1 MPSHAT
7 SSREEWLAARRAL
20 LAEEKELTRRSDELA
35 KKRLALPWVAVGKN
49 YEFQTESG
57 PATLADLFQ
66 GRSQL
71 LIYHFMYG
79 PDYQAGCPSCSAIA
93 DGFDGTVAHF
103 QNHDVAFWAVSRA
116 PLERLLDYRQRMGW
130 RFPWA
135 SSLGSDF
142 NFDFGVSFSKEQQR
156 HGMTYNFE
164 AQAAE
169 KPDAIKGEM
178 EMPGMSSFVIE
189 DGQIYH
195 CYSAYARGLDAMWSV
210 YPWLDRAPLGRNEPE
225 YWWRRK
231 DEYPQASAA
240 GTCCQGKG

>member
-1 MPSHAT
+1 MPSHPIA
-7 SSREEWLAARRAL
+7 SRDDWLAARRAL

-35 KKRLALPWVAVGKN
+35 KKRVALPWVAVGKS
-49 YEFQTESG
+49 YDFQTETG

-103 QNHDVAFWAVSRA
+103 QNHDVSFWAVSRA
-116 PLERLLDYRQRMGW
+116 PLDRLLTYRDRMGW
-130 RFPWA
+130 EFPWA

-142 NFDFGVSFSKEQQR
+142 NFDFGVSFTAEQQR
-156 HGMTYNFE
+156 DGMTYNFE
-164 AQAAE
+164 TEGAQNPEAVG
-169 KPDAIKGEM
+169 GEV

-189 DGQIYH
+189 DGQVYH

-225 YWWRRK
+225 YWWRRQ
-231 DEYPQASAA
+231 DEYPKALASGA
-240 GTCCQGKG
+240 CCQNKD